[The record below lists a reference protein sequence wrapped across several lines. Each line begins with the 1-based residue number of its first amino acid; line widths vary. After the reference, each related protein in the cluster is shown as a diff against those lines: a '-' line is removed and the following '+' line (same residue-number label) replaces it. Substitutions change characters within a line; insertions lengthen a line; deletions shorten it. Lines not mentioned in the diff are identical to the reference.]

1 MVSGIYCK
9 TFLRLAYLISAE
21 GEEHSEITHIT
32 RHRVDHLIRLM
43 LVGMLCVG
51 VIDNLLFFY
60 YTSMG
65 SHSIKLIKTNSTNF

>member
-9 TFLRLAYLISAE
+9 TFPGLAYLISAE

-51 VIDNLLFFY
+51 VIDNLLFFLLY
-60 YTSMG
+60 LHGQSFNQT
-65 SHSIKLIKTNSTNF
+65 HKN